1 NLIWVMPAE
10 GCLRHDSVFVIS
22 GGPPA
27 SLPLPGLTAGALVI
41 AADSGVDHALAAG
54 IEIDVA
60 IGDMDSISAAGLA
73 TVEAAG
79 TRIIRLAENKDATD
93 LEFALDQAVALE
105 PRRIVVVS
113 GGGGRLDHLLAE
125 LLLLGAERYA
135 ACEVDALF
143 GSAAAHVI
151 RSKRLLT
158 GRRGAMI
165 SLLAL
170 HGPAEGVVTSGLVY
184 ALEGETLLPGS
195 TRGVSNVFAEVEA
208 HVELESGVLVALC
221 PLDEKGAL

>member
-1 NLIWVMPAE
+1 M
-10 GCLRHDSVFVIS
+10 RHDSVFVIS
-22 GGPPA
+22 GGPPT
-27 SLPLPGLTAGALVI
+27 SLPLLGLTVGALVI

-93 LEFALDQAVALE
+93 LELALDEAVALE
-105 PRRIVVVS
+105 PRRIVVLG

-125 LLLLGAERYA
+125 LLLLGADRYA
-135 ACEVDALF
+135 AFQVEALF
-143 GSAAAHVI
+143 GSTGAYVI
-151 RSKRLLT
+151 RKERVLK
-158 GRRGAMI
+158 GRRGALI

-184 ALEGETLLPGS
+184 ALAGETLLPGS
-195 TRGVSNVFAEVEA
+195 TRGVSNIFAEAEA
-208 HVELESGVLVALC
+208 HVELDSGVLIALC
-221 PLDEKGAL
+221 PVSERGI